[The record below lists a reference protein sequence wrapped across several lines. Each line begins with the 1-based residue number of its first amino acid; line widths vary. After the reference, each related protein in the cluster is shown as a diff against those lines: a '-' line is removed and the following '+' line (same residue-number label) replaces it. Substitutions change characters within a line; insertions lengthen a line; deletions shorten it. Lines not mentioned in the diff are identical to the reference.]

1 MSDEFLRVL
10 NAPVDDD
17 ESALAQLW
25 EEYTLSHV
33 DESSDSDSESTEEDD
48 ASGPGAGAGADTEG
62 ADTEVDDDEFD
73 MLRSDLDVAIERAVA
88 LPEYV
93 LQEQDDIL
101 KAAAFRYVSSLMI
114 LCACGRGSIRIWQS

>member
-10 NAPVDDD
+10 NAPVDD

-48 ASGPGAGAGADTEG
+48 ASGPGADTEG
-62 ADTEVDDDEFD
+62 TDTEVDDDEFD
-73 MLRSDLDVAIERAVA
+73 MLRSDLDVAIERAVV

-114 LCACGRGSIRIWQS
+114 LRACGRGSIRIWQS

>member
-1 MSDEFLRVL
+1 MGRI
-10 NAPVDDD
+10 
-17 ESALAQLW
+17 
-25 EEYTLSHV
+25 Y
-33 DESSDSDSESTEEDD
+33 SDSESTEEDD
-48 ASGPGAGAGADTEG
+48 ASGPGAGADTEG

-114 LCACGRGSIRIWQS
+114 FCACAVPVGVMIAKYV